1 MTNSNMKGNGFFY
14 MALEDNHGHTNDVTP
29 SVVLKWS
36 TECAVVN
43 EEFDKTLL
51 ANNDLRMFCK

>member
-1 MTNSNMKGNGFFY
+1 MEGNGFFY
-14 MALEDNHGHTNDVTP
+14 MALEDNHGHTNDVTL

-43 EEFDKTLL
+43 KEFDKTLL
-51 ANNDLRMFCK
+51 ANNDLKMFCK

>member
-1 MTNSNMKGNGFFY
+1 MEGNGFFY

-43 EEFDKTLL
+43 EEFDKTVL
-51 ANNDLRMFCK
+51 ANIDLRMFCK